1 MQPESPAAWLNV
13 LAYFKRVNESVP
25 FTDEELALL
34 DEYVHG
40 LGSSQALDKTSNSS
54 TIE

>member
-25 FTDEELALL
+25 FTDEELVLL
-34 DEYVHG
+34 DEYVHN
-40 LGSSQALDKTSNSS
+40 QQTTTS
-54 TIE
+54 TMEPR